1 VKVRLIVELDV
12 DDSYGMP
19 QDSVTPLD
27 VLRSMKAEVDN
38 GWANGQ
44 PVKWE
49 RGWAE
54 PPAVVR
60 RSPGNRTVL

>member
-1 VKVRLIVELDV
+1 MKVRLIVELDL
-12 DDSYGMP
+12 DDSP
-19 QDSVTPLD
+19 LDSVTPLD
-27 VLRSMKAEVDN
+27 VLRAMKAEVDD
-38 GWANGQ
+38 GWSNGQ

-49 RGWAE
+49 RGWVE